1 MVACR
6 KYMQSIQGEEA
17 LGWQLNSRIVQEKI
31 LSTVLPTFMSIWSI
45 SNFLKV
51 IFLIHKETKKTV
63 YEGAISSYCPQREAA
78 CSPPARRPARAGP
91 QSMESLS

>member
-1 MVACR
+1 MVAR
-6 KYMQSIQGEEA
+6 GKYIQSIQGEEA

-31 LSTVLPTFMSIWSI
+31 LSTVLPTFTSIWSI

-51 IFLIHKETKKTV
+51 IFLIHKETKKAV
-63 YEGAISSYCPQREAA
+63 YEAAISSYCPQREAA
-78 CSPPARRPARAGP
+78 CSPLARRPAKASP